1 MELIQ
6 LVSIKSEKRGVSA
19 TFKDTRKRVDVLHGI
34 AVPAY
39 PFTLETFGKDMEE
52 LKEANG
58 GFMDAEY
65 LLDVCSDIGDTI
77 NRTRQQ
83 FQDAIAELY
92 PTLSVSMAKGIEEE
106 LMLRYVSGVCG
117 ADAESFTKMSKDTQK
132 KFYSERGFEE
142 VFVLYRVKQLK
153 VGHSAIKVMML
164 DNIIFPT
171 CQSFTLTQDGRMYLI
186 DCVNPD
192 SYTPDEAGL
201 IDVTE
206 DVLAL
211 MKAYDVITGDT
222 RSLGDWLNSFPG
234 AVQVLADNLAYIL
247 FGYTENDAIK
257 INTVKTARQHM
268 AEIARVALQK
278 HTQNKATAQQEHVLA
293 MAQMVAD
300 DELKRQALVQAVAAQ
315 AF

>member
-6 LVSIKSEKRGVSA
+6 LVSIKSEKRGTLV
-19 TFKDTRKRVDVLHGI
+19 TFKDTRKRVDVLHDI

-39 PFTLETFGKDMEE
+39 PFTLATFGKDMEE
-52 LKEANG
+52 LKEANN

-92 PTLSVSMAKGIEEE
+92 PTISVPMAKGIEDE

-117 ADAESFTKMSKDTQK
+117 ADAESFAEMSKDTQE

-142 VFVLYRVKQLK
+142 LFVLYRVEQLK
-153 VGHSAIKVMML
+153 AGHSAIKAMML
-164 DNIIFPT
+164 NNVIYPT
-171 CQSFTLTQDGRMYLI
+171 CQGFSLTQDGRMYVI
-186 DCVNPD
+186 DSVNTD
-192 SYTPDEAGL
+192 SYNPDEAGL
-201 IDVTE
+201 IDLTA
-206 DVLAL
+206 DVLEL
-211 MKAYDVITGDT
+211 MKDYSVITGDT
-222 RSLGDWLNSFPG
+222 KSLGEWLNSFPE
-234 AVQVLADNLAYIL
+234 AVQVLANSLAYIL
-247 FGYTENDAIK
+247 FGYTENDAIR
-257 INTVKTARQHM
+257 INTVKTARQHI
-268 AEIARVALQK
+268 AEIVRVALQK
-278 HTQNKATAQQEHVLA
+278 HTQDKATAQQEHVLE

-300 DELKRQALVQAVAAQ
+300 DELKRQALAQAVAAQ

>member
-19 TFKDTRKRVDVLHGI
+19 TFTDTRKRVDVLHGI

-52 LKEANG
+52 LKEANS

-92 PTLSVSMAKGIEEE
+92 PKISVSMAQRIEEE

-153 VGHSAIKVMML
+153 VGHSAIKAMML

-186 DCVNPD
+186 DCVNSD

-206 DVLAL
+206 DVLEL
-211 MKAYDVITGDT
+211 MKAYDVVTGDT
-222 RSLGDWLNSFPG
+222 KSLGDWLNSFPE
-234 AVQVLADNLAYIL
+234 AVQVLADKLAYIL

-257 INTVKTARQHM
+257 INTVRTARQHM

-278 HTQNKATAQQEHVLA
+278 HTQDKATAQQEHVLE

-300 DELKRQALVQAVAAQ
+300 DELKRQALAQAVSAQ
-315 AF
+315 TF

>member
-52 LKEANG
+52 LKEANS

-117 ADAESFTKMSKDTQK
+117 ADAESFAKMSKDTQK

-153 VGHSAIKVMML
+153 AGHSAIKAMML

-186 DCVNPD
+186 DCINTD
-192 SYTPDEAGL
+192 SYTPEAGL

-206 DVLAL
+206 DVLEL

-222 RSLGDWLNSFPG
+222 RSLGEWLNSFPG
-234 AVQVLADNLAYIL
+234 AVQVLADKLAYIL

-257 INTVKTARQHM
+257 INTVRTARQHM

-278 HTQNKATAQQEHVLA
+278 HTQDKATAQQEHVLA
-293 MAQMVAD
+293 MTQMVAD
-300 DELKRQALVQAVAAQ
+300 DELKRQALAQAVSAQ